1 MDNSHGIFSTGIPA
15 LDDVLQQILPG
26 DNVVWQV
33 DSIENEYV
41 PFMKRFYKNA
51 VKQGKKVVY
60 FRFGNHPELISGNL
74 GVEIHRLDPSEGF
87 ETFISKI
94 LSVIDEKGEF
104 TCYIFDCLSD
114 LSTDWYSDWML
125 GNFFLLVCPYL
136 FKLKTVAYFGLLRNF
151 HAQHAVNDIWD
162 TAQVILDVFK
172 HQDVFKHTET
182 GRLYIHPLKVARRSS
197 PTMYTLHAWESEEKL
212 RPVTNSTIIS
222 DLRNLSGHAWL
233 DFTMQQVDVWTR
245 TLVRAKEILDEVT
258 KGYLATKEKDR
269 VSERLLR
276 MMIARDPRILFLA
289 EQYFSIGDLLAIGKR
304 LIGTGLIGGKSV
316 GLLLAHAILKR
327 SGSYWQKRLEPHD
340 SFFIGSD
347 VFYTYI
353 VRNGLWWSRYKIRKS
368 KEFLKDAE
376 RVRIKMLEGDF
387 PKAIKTQFRHMLDYF
402 GQAPIIVR
410 SSSLMEDA
418 YKNSFSGK
426 YESIFCPN
434 QGNPEERFQEFLNA
448 VRRVFAST
456 MSEDALSYRQRG
468 NLLDRDEQM
477 ALLVQR
483 VSGANYGNLFFPQI
497 AGVGFSYNPY
507 VWDKAIDPKMGMIR
521 LVFGLGTRA
530 VDRTD
535 DDYTRI
541 VSLSAPTKRPES
553 SIDELCRYAQ
563 RKVDLLDLKENK
575 RLTKYFEEVAKTV
588 EDLPE
593 LPLEIFTSQNV
604 HFAEGIGEGCS
615 AETVPRMLTFDRL
628 LGETTFT
635 KDMLEMLDLLQKAY
649 NFPVDVEFTANF
661 FEDGSYRI
669 FPVQCRPF
677 QAKGNIAQVELPSG
691 ILPAKTI
698 LKTRGPIV
706 GNSLATDVDRIIF
719 VVPDQYSR
727 LSNQDRYGVARLVGR
742 LTHLAEKE
750 PSKIILLLGP
760 GRWATTSPSLGVPV
774 SIGEINTVRIIGEIA
789 KMHKDLYPDV
799 SLGTHFFNDLVEMD
813 MLYLAV
819 YPDKKGYLLNEELLL
834 NAPNQLETI
843 YPEGKSLANVVRVI
857 NSLKDFVMRLNAN
870 CITQECVCYLAEK
883 KG

>member
-1 MDNSHGIFSTGIPA
+1 MDESNTIFSTGIPA
-15 LDDVLQQILPG
+15 LDGVLQRILPG

-41 PFMKRFYKNA
+41 PFMRRFYENA
-51 VKQGKKVVY
+51 VKEGKKVVY
-60 FRFGNHPELISGNL
+60 FRFADHPELIPDNV
-74 GVEIHRLDPSEGF
+74 GVECHRLDPADGF
-87 ETFISKI
+87 ETFISQI
-94 LSVIDEKGEF
+94 LSVIDENGEF
-104 TCYIFDCLSD
+104 ACYIFDSLSD

-125 GNFFLLVCPYL
+125 GNFFMLVCPYL

-151 HAQHAVNDIWD
+151 HAQHAINDIWD

-172 HQDVFKHTET
+172 HAET
-182 GRLYIHPLKVARRSS
+182 GKLYVHPLKVTHRTS
-197 PTMYTLHAWESEEKL
+197 PTMYTLHAWENEETL
-212 RPVTNSTIIS
+212 RPVTKSTIIS

-233 DFTMQQVDVWTR
+233 DFTTQQVDVWTR
-245 TLVRAKEILDEVT
+245 TLVRAKEILDEVS
-258 KGYLATKEKDR
+258 KGYIPTKEKDR
-269 VSERLLR
+269 IYERLLR
-276 MMIARDPRILFLA
+276 MIIARDPRILFLA
-289 EQYFSIGDLLAIGKR
+289 ERYFSLGDLLAIGKR

-316 GLLLAHAILKR
+316 GLLLAHSILKR
-327 SGSYWQKRLEPHD
+327 KSLYWQKRLEPHD

-353 VRNGLWWSRYKIRKS
+353 VRNNLWWIRYKIRKS

-376 RVRIKMLEGDF
+376 RVRIKMLEGEF
-387 PKAIKTQFRHMLDYF
+387 PKNIKNQFRRMLDYF
-402 GQAPIIVR
+402 GQSPIIVR

-456 MSEDALSYRQRG
+456 MSEDALSYRQRR
-468 NLLDRDEQM
+468 NILDRDEQM

-483 VSGANYGNLFFPQI
+483 VSGAKYSDFFFPQI

-507 VWDKAIDPKMGMIR
+507 VWDQAIDPKMGMIR

-553 SIDELCRYAQ
+553 SIDELCKYAQ

-575 RLTKYFEEVAKTV
+575 RLTKNFEEVANKI

-593 LPLEIFTSQNV
+593 LPLDIFTSQNL
-604 HFAEGIGEGCS
+604 HLAEGIGEGCS
-615 AETVPRMLTFDRL
+615 AEAVPRMLTFDRL

-635 KDMLEMLDLLQKAY
+635 KDMLEMLDILQNAY

-661 FEDGSYRI
+661 LEDGSYRI

-677 QAKGNIAQVELPSG
+677 QAKGNIAQVELPLG

-706 GNSLATDVDRIIF
+706 GNSIATDVDRIIF

-742 LTHLAEKE
+742 LTHLVEKG
-750 PSKIILLLGP
+750 PSKVILLLGP

-774 SIGEINTVRIIGEIA
+774 SIGEINTVTIICEIA

-819 YPDKKGYLLNEELLL
+819 YPEKKGYFLNEDLLL
-834 NAPNQLETI
+834 NAPNHLETL
-843 YPEGKSLANVVRVI
+843 YPEGKSLASVVRVI
-857 NSLKDFVMRLNAN
+857 DSSKDIAIRLNAD
-870 CITQECVCYLAEK
+870 CITQECICYFSGK
-883 KG
+883 

>member
-1 MDNSHGIFSTGIPA
+1 MDESRGIFSTGIPA
-15 LDDVLQQILPG
+15 LNGVLQQILPG

-33 DSIENEYV
+33 ESIEKEYV
-41 PFMKRFYKNA
+41 PFMQRFYENA
-51 VKQGKKVVY
+51 VKEGKNVVY
-60 FRFGNHPELISGNL
+60 FHFADHPELITGNV
-74 GVEIHRLDPSEGF
+74 GVEVHRLDPAEGF
-87 ETFISKI
+87 ETFVSQIFAI
-94 LSVIDEKGEF
+94 IEGKGEY
-104 TCYIFDCLSD
+104 TCYVFDSLSD
-114 LSTDWYSDWML
+114 LSTDWYSDWAL

-136 FKLKTVAYFGLLRNF
+136 FKLKTVAYFALLRNY

-172 HQDVFKHTET
+172 HKET
-182 GRLYIHPLKVARRSS
+182 GKLYVHPLKVANRTSD
-197 PTMYTLHAWESEEKL
+197 TMYTLHAWETEKDL

-222 DLRNLSGHAWL
+222 DLRNFSGHAWL
-233 DFTMQQVDVWTR
+233 DFTTRQVDVWTR
-245 TLVRAKEILDEVT
+245 TLVRAKEILEEVS
-258 KGYLATKEKDR
+258 KGYLPTKEKDR
-269 VSERLLR
+269 IYERLLR

-289 EQYFSIGDLLAIGKR
+289 EQYFSIGDLLTIGMR

-327 SGSYWQKRLEPHD
+327 TDSSWHARLEPHD

-353 VRNGLWWSRYKIRKS
+353 VRNGLWWNRWKIRKS
-368 KEFLKDAE
+368 KEFLKAAE

-387 PKAIKTQFRHMLDYF
+387 PKTIQTQFRRMLDYF

-434 QGNPEERFQEFLNA
+434 QGSPEDRFQEFLNA

-456 MSEDALSYRQRG
+456 MSDDALSYRQRR

-477 ALLVQR
+477 ALLIQR
-483 VSGANYGNLFFPQI
+483 VSGARYGDFFFPQI

-563 RKVDLLDLKENK
+563 HKVDLLDLKKNK
-575 RLTKYFEEVAKTV
+575 RLTKYFEEVASII

-593 LPLEIFTSQNV
+593 LPLDIFTSQNI

-615 AETVPRMLTFDRL
+615 SETVPRMLTFDRL
-628 LGETTFT
+628 LGDTTFT
-635 KDMLEMLDLLQKAY
+635 KDMLEMLEILQKAY

-677 QAKGNIAQVELPSG
+677 QAKGNIALVALPLG

-698 LKTRGPIV
+698 LRTRGPIV
-706 GNSLATDVDRIIF
+706 GNSIATDVDRIIF

-742 LTHLAEKE
+742 LTHLVEKGL
-750 PSKIILLLGP
+750 SKVILLLGP

-774 SIGEINTVRIIGEIA
+774 SIGEINTVTIICEIA

-819 YPDKKGYLLNEELLL
+819 YPEKKGYFLNEELLL
-834 NAPNQLETI
+834 NAPNQLELL
-843 YPEGKSLANVVRVI
+843 YPDGKSMVNVVRVI
-857 NSLKDFVMRLNAN
+857 DSSKDFVMRLNAN
-870 CITQECVCYLAEK
+870 CITQECICYFSGK
-883 KG
+883 

>member
-1 MDNSHGIFSTGIPA
+1 MDESHASFSTGIPA
-15 LDDVLQQILPG
+15 LDGVLQQILPG

-41 PFMKRFYKNA
+41 PFMKRFYENT
-51 VKQGKKVVY
+51 VKEGKKIVY
-60 FRFGNHPELISGNL
+60 FRFADHPELITSNL
-74 GVEIHRLDPSEGF
+74 GVEIHRLDPAEGF
-87 ETFISKI
+87 ETFVSQI
-94 LSVIDEKGEF
+94 LAIIEEKGEYA
-104 TCYIFDCLSD
+104 CYIFDSLSD
-114 LSTDWYSDWML
+114 LSTDWYSDWSL

-136 FKLKTVAYFGLLRNF
+136 YKLKTVAYFALLRNY
-151 HAQHAVNDIWD
+151 HAQHAVNDIWE
-162 TAQVILDVFK
+162 TAQVILDVYK
-172 HQDVFKHTET
+172 HPEKPTSTWT
-182 GRLYIHPLKVARRSS
+182 GKTYIQPLKVANRTS
-197 PTMYTLHAWESEEKL
+197 PTMYMLHAWETEEDL

-233 DFTMQQVDVWTR
+233 DFTTRQVDVWTR
-245 TLVRAKEILDEVT
+245 TLVRAKEILDEVS
-258 KGYLATKEKDR
+258 KGYLPTKEKDQIFQH
-269 VSERLLR
+269 LLR
-276 MMIARDPRILFLA
+276 MMVSRDPRILFLA
-289 EQYFSIGDLLAIGKR
+289 EQYFSIGDLLTIGKR

-327 SGSYWQKRLEPHD
+327 TDSHWLKRLESHD

-347 VFYTYI
+347 VFYTYV
-353 VRNGLWWSRYKIRKS
+353 VRNGLWWDRWKIRKS
-368 KEFLKDAE
+368 KEVLKETE

-387 PKAIKTQFRHMLDYF
+387 PKTIQTQFRRMLDYF

-456 MSEDALSYRQRG
+456 MSNDALSYRQRR

-477 ALLVQR
+477 AILVQR
-483 VSGANYGNLFFPQI
+483 VSGAKYNDFFFPQI

-530 VDRTD
+530 VDRAD

-553 SIDELCRYAQ
+553 SIDEVCRYAQ

-575 RLTKYFEEVAKTV
+575 RLTKYFEEVASKI

-593 LPLEIFTSQNV
+593 LPLDIFTSENF
-604 HFAEGIGEGCS
+604 HLAAGIGEGCS
-615 AETVPRMLTFDRL
+615 SENVPRMLTFDRL
-628 LGETTFT
+628 LVETTFT
-635 KDMLEMLDLLQKAY
+635 KDMLEMLDILQKAY

-661 FEDGSYRI
+661 FEDSSYRI

-677 QAKGNIAQVELPSG
+677 QAKGNIAQVQIPSG
-691 ILPAKTI
+691 IPPTKTI

-706 GNSLATDVDRIIF
+706 GNSISTDVDRIIF
-719 VVPDQYSR
+719 VVPDQYSQ

-742 LTHLAEKE
+742 LTHLGEKG
-750 PSKIILLLGP
+750 PSKVILLLGP

-774 SIGEINTVRIIGEIA
+774 SIGEMNPASIICEIA

-819 YPDKKGYLLNEELLL
+819 YPDMKGYQLNEQLLL
-834 NAPNQLETI
+834 LAPNQLETL
-843 YPEGKSLANVVRVI
+843 YPEGKSLASVVRVI
-857 NSLKDFVMRLNAN
+857 DSSKKFSMHLIAN
-870 CITQECVCYLAEK
+870 CITQECICYLGE
-883 KG
+883 